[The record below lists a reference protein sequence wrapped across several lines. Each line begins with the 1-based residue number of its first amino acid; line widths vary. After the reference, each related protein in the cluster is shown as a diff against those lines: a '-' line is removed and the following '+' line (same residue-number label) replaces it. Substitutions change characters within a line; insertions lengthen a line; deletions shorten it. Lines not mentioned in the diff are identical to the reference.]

1 MRQKIQEIYDPWDIS
16 SFSNSAQYAIL
27 SSKESKFVIV
37 YNLLHCNYNVI
48 HSKPFLT
55 PMTNLEVQVPLFDWG
70 PNIYVYCCLLGNEIE
85 WKYPTSVNLIGV
97 EFKALASGSH
107 TITKDFM

>member
-1 MRQKIQEIYDPWDIS
+1 MLFFQVNR
-16 SFSNSAQYAIL
+16 
-27 SSKESKFVIV
+27 V
-37 YNLLHCNYNVI
+37 NLLLSIIWYIATTMSC
-48 HSKPFLT
+48 SK
-55 PMTNLEVQVPLFDWG
+55 VYIPLFNWWHK
-70 PNIYVYCCLLGNEIE
+70 IYFYCYLLGNEIE

>member
-1 MRQKIQEIYDPWDIS
+1 MLLFQVKR
-16 SFSNSAQYAIL
+16 
-27 SSKESKFVIV
+27 V
-37 YNLLHCNYNVI
+37 NLLLSIICYITTMSYTGNKVLI
-48 HSKPFLT
+48 
-55 PMTNLEVQVPLFDWG
+55 PLFNWE
-70 PNIYVYCCLLGNEIE
+70 PNIYFYCCLLGNEIE